1 MDIVLT
7 VLKVIGLILLVLLVI
22 LLFLLLIVL
31 FVPVRYSASAS
42 YDDPVPH
49 DDILP
54 EDPLNRFKAELHM
67 SWMRFVLTV
76 AAVYPGDKKLTVKVF
91 GRDFPLDRFFK
102 KKEKKEEPG
111 EKKEQAP
118 RPKKSLLDRLEAIPD
133 KIDNLIYKKD
143 YYLRLFQST
152 YGQAAVNDLLARIVY
167 VLNHYLPEEWVL
179 GGTLGAGTP
188 LQEGKVLELI
198 GYTMPVTA
206 GHLVLTPEFYHYIY
220 DLKFAAEGRVR
231 VFVAV
236 RAGAALLLNKNF
248 RRFIRMLR
256 KGPPSQE
263 KAMARRE
270 AKEAERAEK
279 ENAA

>member
-1 MDIVLT
+1 MDTVLT
-7 VLKVIGLILLVLLVI
+7 VLKVIGIILLVLLVI
-22 LLFLLLIVL
+22 LLFLLLILL
-31 FVPVRYSASAS
+31 FVPFRYSASAS
-42 YDDPVPH
+42 YDDPVVH

-54 EDPLNRFKAELHM
+54 EDPLNRFRAGLHM
-67 SWMRFVLTV
+67 SWMRFVLTA
-76 AAVYPGDKKLTVKVF
+76 AAVYPGDQKLTVKIF
-91 GRDFPLDRFFK
+91 GRNFPLDRFFK
-102 KKEKKEEPG
+102 KEK
-111 EKKEQAP
+111 KKEQPQEKQEQAP
-118 RPKKSLLDRLEAIPD
+118 KPKKSLMDRLAEIPD
-133 KIDNLIYKKD
+133 KIDDLIYKKD

-152 YGQAAVNDLLARIVY
+152 YGQAAVNDLLNRIVY
-167 VLNHYLPEEWVL
+167 VMQHYLPQEWVL

-206 GHLVLTPEFYHYIY
+206 GHLVITPEFDHYIY

-231 VFVAV
+231 VFVLV
-236 RAGAALLLNKNF
+236 SAGAGLLLNKNF

-256 KGPPSQE
+256 KGPPPQE
-263 KAMARRE
+263 KVMARRE

>member
-22 LLFLLLIVL
+22 LLFLLLIAL
-31 FVPVRYSASAS
+31 FVPFRYSASAS

-54 EDPLNRFKAELHM
+54 EDPLNRFRAELHM

-118 RPKKSLLDRLEAIPD
+118 RPKKSLLERLEAIPD
-133 KIDNLIYKKD
+133 KIDALIYKKD
-143 YYLRLFQST
+143 YYLRLFQSS
-152 YGQAAVNDLLARIVY
+152 YGQAAVNDLLNRIVY
-167 VLNHYLPEEWVL
+167 VLNHYLPEDWVL

-188 LQEGKVLELI
+188 LQEGKVLEAP
-198 GYTMPVTA
+198 GPYTGILP
-206 GHLVLTPEFYHYIY
+206 LYL
-220 DLKFAAEGRVR
+220 
-231 VFVAV
+231 
-236 RAGAALLLNKNF
+236 
-248 RRFIRMLR
+248 
-256 KGPPSQE
+256 
-263 KAMARRE
+263 
-270 AKEAERAEK
+270 
-279 ENAA
+279 